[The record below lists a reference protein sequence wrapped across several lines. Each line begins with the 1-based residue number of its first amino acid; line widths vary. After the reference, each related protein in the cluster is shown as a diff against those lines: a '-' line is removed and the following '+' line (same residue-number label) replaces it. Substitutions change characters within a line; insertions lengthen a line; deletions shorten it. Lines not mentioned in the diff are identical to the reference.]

1 NVGFHF
7 SIKSSH
13 VKVELHSGIQ
23 LPPEHNSDINRFRL
37 KYKAKTHDRCLSDK
51 FTDPCQNTYLAWTFN
66 YLSVKCLLETVC
78 DVSTNQFASHQQCK
92 EACISWINSVSLM
105 TSNVN
110 NTRIPT
116 YQWSFAV
123 RGSVTLI
130 IEDISIHS
138 FEQTVYKVLKNS
150 ISKTVQRYC
159 NEHECFTHDSDV
171 IRPEHIIIQ
180 AYESHNSRQLYV
192 SMFVK
197 DPYHDDI
204 GLTNDQFLHALRYNQ
219 QELCRD
225 IKHQINLP
233 LAFFEQQS
241 PIEPVWIYGACLL
254 ALLTLVIIVAI
265 LRANSD
271 PSDYSQER
279 KQQLKKNNEKCLHS
293 LLTTPIRSVDEEIA
307 SSTDINETESS
318 NASNTLDTT
327 TARTSCIQI
336 KNNTSYFQSAI
347 ENVIRHRDDDPI
359 PFIDETISA
368 GASRKSSACW
378 SERTSLS
385 SRFGLRFKRLHTH
398 NYRVSGNDAIITLEP
413 QNRSNSNLKEKSHGQ
428 KRQQQ

>member
-1 NVGFHF
+1 
-7 SIKSSH
+7 
-13 VKVELHSGIQ
+13 
-23 LPPEHNSDINRFRL
+23 
-37 KYKAKTHDRCLSDK
+37 
-51 FTDPCQNTYLAWTFN
+51 
-66 YLSVKCLLETVC
+66 
-78 DVSTNQFASHQQCK
+78 
-92 EACISWINSVSLM
+92 M